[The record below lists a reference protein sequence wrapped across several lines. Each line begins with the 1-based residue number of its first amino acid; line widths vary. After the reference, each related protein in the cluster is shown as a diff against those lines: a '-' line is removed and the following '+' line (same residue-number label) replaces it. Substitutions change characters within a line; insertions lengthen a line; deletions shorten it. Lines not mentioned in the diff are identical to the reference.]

1 MLDPKSR
8 YYNLETAT
16 FTSPSGRTLAYKR
29 RRFVDPPS
37 ELLTLSEVVPVE
49 GERLDLLAARTLGDP
64 EQYWRICD
72 ANNALSPFELERTP
86 ERLLRIPLPRP

>member
-1 MLDPKSR
+1 MLEPKSR
-8 YYNLETAT
+8 YYSLETAT
-16 FTSPSGRTLAYKR
+16 FTTRSGRTVAYKR

-37 ELLTLSEVVPVE
+37 ELLTLSEVVPAE
-49 GERLDLLAARTLGDP
+49 GERLDLLTARTLGDP